1 MPTLK
6 YRMYVN
12 ISGILHG
19 WEEIYVDRSIWTVY
33 YLRKHFCAQNLKSDN
48 MQKPRKSNINQWISM
63 MIAYRAYRPI
73 IFRES
78 HLK

>member
-1 MPTLK
+1 
-6 YRMYVN
+6 
-12 ISGILHG
+12 
-19 WEEIYVDRSIWTVY
+19 
-33 YLRKHFCAQNLKSDN
+33 

-78 HLK
+78 HLKQMMEIKENICLTIYYIRL